1 MRPDSKNNAK
11 AVAKEVLK
19 NPLASSR
26 EIAKDTGL
34 SKSTV
39 NNKLAELG
47 RGVTIDRTSSV
58 VAIAERD
65 LEIVLLYQS
74 IALDSMQDIAQKV
87 ASGKSLSSGEINQL
101 SSAAEKSQK
110 RQAFID
116 GENSDRGGG
125 EKQINVIHYGDH
137 SPT

>member
-116 GENSDRGGG
+116 GENSSKEGG